1 MMKEFSKNEF
11 SKEIKRIRL
20 RLSCSQ
26 AEFCKRL
33 HISSGTYS
41 AWETG
46 RFLPSVSSFKEVCG
60 KLKEMKVP
68 DVGIRSLKQKYYDL
82 KVRDK

>member
-11 SKEIKRIRL
+11 SKEIKKIRL

-26 AEFCKRL
+26 AEFCRRL
-33 HISSGTYS
+33 NISSGTYS

-46 RFLPSVSSFKEVCG
+46 RFLPSVSSFSDICT
-60 KLKEMKVP
+60 KLKEMKVS
-68 DVGIRSLKQKYYDL
+68 DVGIHSLKTKYYDE
-82 KVRDK
+82 KVANK

>member
-1 MMKEFSKNEF
+1 MKEFSKNDF
-11 SKEIKRIRL
+11 SKELKRIRL

-33 HISSGTYS
+33 NISSGTYS

-46 RFLPSVSSFKEVCG
+46 RFLPSVSSFESVCN
-60 KLKEMKVP
+60 KLKEMRVP
-68 DVGIRSLKQKYYDL
+68 DVGIRSLKNKYYDL
-82 KVRDK
+82 KVTDK